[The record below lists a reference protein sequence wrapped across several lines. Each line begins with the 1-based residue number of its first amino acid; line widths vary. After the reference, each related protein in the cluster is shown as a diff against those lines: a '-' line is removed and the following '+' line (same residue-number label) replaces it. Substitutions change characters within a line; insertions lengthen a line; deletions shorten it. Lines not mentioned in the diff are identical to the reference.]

1 MKLTDTGFY
10 LFSFLQILE
19 FKTGLVYQDFVG

>member
-10 LFSFLQILE
+10 LFGFLLILE
-19 FKTGLVYQDFVG
+19 FKTGLVFSGFVG